1 VTPAIYLECLVA
13 VTSFTHSVPPPL
25 SLPPSSLLRH
35 RPSSVPTY
43 RSYHRLFLRS
53 IARDAS
59 RLLKTG
65 LPARPGYRFAID
77 LRLINM
83 IGSAGEEIGERANGW
98 LSPKDIPLLSRNLL
112 SDDSG
117 NDSRFT
123 ENLDTR
129 LKSVGLA
136 NSRHYTTSHDT

>member
-1 VTPAIYLECLVA
+1 
-13 VTSFTHSVPPPL
+13 
-25 SLPPSSLLRH
+25 
-35 RPSSVPTY
+35 
-43 RSYHRLFLRS
+43 
-53 IARDAS
+53 
-59 RLLKTG
+59 
-65 LPARPGYRFAID
+65 
-77 LRLINM
+77 M

-136 NSRHYTTSHDT
+136 NSRHYTTSHDTWKVSRNCYVFSRLRIFIPICSEKKSAAVDVGAFVNLCRSLPRLFLTTVGFRRRLRRIKYHL